1 MWESKGFFLGH
12 EINWNSK
19 HSQIVR
25 HSSGPAHQIA
35 VKSFNLQVLLTNAQK
50 CLELEGLCPCAEPG
64 NCHQLLQV
72 DEERVPVVLPILL
85 CRKFPK
91 MTFPSFISIMFCWAV
106 FSYVRYPF
114 ANHSLLMV
122 DFVRNKTNIA
132 KRRALSTS
140 SKPLDA
146 SVTVIGVKSLKS
158 AMLTLRA
165 KEHGEIEVWPE
176 PRGETAAW
184 SKLMTS
190 NDIVM
195 QRLLPCRAHLCLLC
209 LSEILVFFPGPFRPF
224 RGTKTK
230 LMSLYLCRAVV
241 PSYQA
246 FQPDM
251 ASATLICV
259 HVLCSQLELHLFIAT
274 QRCQRHIRHI
284 LQEECWKN
292 CRSNVFQCCFFRRH
306 KWINRRSMDESK
318 IN

>member
-85 CRKFPK
+85 CRKFPN

-122 DFVRNKTNIA
+122 DFVRNKTNIT

-251 ASATLICV
+251 ASATLIRV

-274 QRCQRHIRHI
+274 QDVKGTSDTSSKRNAGKTAVQT
-284 LQEECWKN
+284 
-292 CRSNVFQCCFFRRH
+292 FFNAAFFAG
-306 KWINRRSMDESK
+306 ING
-318 IN
+318 